1 LAKIDP
7 LFATLIQEHG
17 SDLHLEQGQRPKLRK
32 NGELREITN
41 YPILEQAHLL
51 DLMQEI
57 TVKEDWYRFENTGD
71 LDFAYAMGCEARF
84 RANYFRHFFGYGAIF
99 RLVPSKIKT
108 LKDLGFPP
116 IIQKFTQFPAGL
128 VLITGPTGSG
138 KSTTLAAIIN
148 HINETQ
154 TQKII
159 TIEEPVE
166 FFHQNKK
173 SIIMHREVGLDTAT
187 FASGLRSALKSDVNI
202 ILVGEMRDQET
213 IQLALTAAE
222 MGILVYGTLHTNSA
236 VKTIDRI
243 IDVFPTA
250 QKSQI
255 RTILANTLKGVLAQQ
270 LIPNKDRT
278 QRFAAYEIMF
288 SMPALGPIIQSGE
301 TPRLTSEI
309 QANGKH
315 GMILM
320 DDCLIR
326 LVNEKKITDQDAYM
340 KAVNKSRFL
349 SI

>member
-7 LFATLIQEHG
+7 LFTTLIQEDG

-32 NGELREITN
+32 NGELREIPQYPVLEKN
-41 YPILEQAHLL
+41 YLL
-51 DLMQEI
+51 DMMREI
-57 TVKEDWYRFENTGD
+57 AAKEDWCRFENTGD
-71 LDFAYAMGCEARF
+71 LDFACAMGSQARF

-108 LKDLGFPP
+108 LNDLGLPATIQQFTRFPS
-116 IIQKFTQFPAGL
+116 GL

-154 TQKII
+154 TKKII

-166 FFHQNKK
+166 FLHQNKK
-173 SIIMHREVGLDTAT
+173 SLMTHREVGLDTAT

-236 VKTIDRI
+236 VKTIDRV
-243 IDVFPTA
+243 IDVFPA
-250 QKSQI
+250 PRKSQI

-270 LIPNKDRT
+270 LIPNTNRT
-278 QRFAAYEIMF
+278 QRFAAYEIML

-301 TPRLTSEI
+301 TLRLTSEI
-309 QANGKH
+309 QANGRH

-320 DDCLIR
+320 DDCLMR
-326 LVNEKKITDQDAYM
+326 LVNEKKIAREDAYM
-340 KAVNKSRFL
+340 KAVNKSRFFL
-349 SI
+349 